1 MKTIPPELPSNMA
14 EIGGDRS
21 NLAEIGGDRSN
32 LAEIGG
38 DLSNLA
44 EIGGDRGGGGRAG
57 AEGALETALEVA
69 ITRTRLL
76 EMRTMPER
84 GGYTPLLAA
93 IEYAPLRVRQGSE
106 WPSEC
111 PPIAL

>member
-1 MKTIPPELPSNMA
+1 VGELEALGVKTIPPDLPSNMA

-21 NLAEIGGDRSN
+21 NLDEIGGDRSN
-32 LAEIGG
+32 LA
-38 DLSNLA
+38 D
-44 EIGGDRGGGGRAG
+44 IGGDRGGGGSAG
-57 AEGALETALEVA
+57 AEGALETAPEVA

-93 IEYAPLRVRQGSE
+93 IEYAPSRFRRFRQR
-106 WPSEC
+106 
-111 PPIAL
+111 I

>member
-1 MKTIPPELPSNMA
+1 VGELEALGVKTIPPDLPSNMA

-21 NLAEIGGDRSN
+21 NMAEIGGDRSNPDEIGGDRSN
-32 LAEIGG
+32 LAEV
-38 DLSNLA
+38 
-44 EIGGDRGGGGRAG
+44 GGDRGGGGSAG
-57 AEGALETALEVA
+57 AEGALETAPEVA

-93 IEYAPLRVRQGSE
+93 IEYAPLRFRRFR
-106 WPSEC
+106 
-111 PPIAL
+111 

>member
-38 DLSNLA
+38 D
-44 EIGGDRGGGGRAG
+44 RGGGGSAG
-57 AEGALETALEVA
+57 AEGALEAAPEVA

>member
-1 MKTIPPELPSNMA
+1 MGELEALGVKTIPPDLPSNMA

-21 NLAEIGGDRSN
+21 NLD
-32 LAEIGG
+32 
-38 DLSNLA
+38 
-44 EIGGDRGGGGRAG
+44 EIGGDRGGGGSAG
-57 AEGALETALEVA
+57 AEGALETAPEVA

-93 IEYAPLRVRQGSE
+93 IEYAPSRFRRFRQR
-106 WPSEC
+106 
-111 PPIAL
+111 I